1 MPPDSWQRTKRKNP
15 VGLGRNC
22 TLFETV
28 RWDVYRVARTIRKR
42 NEHPTPEDRHDL
54 EAAIVNL
61 CQEMNSTFSE
71 ALPAS
76 EIRATIRSFYKWITT
91 RYTGWL
97 DSRTTSE
104 EKSAA
109 YHRNTGRQ
117 GGLKGGIASG
127 EARRA
132 ATRQRIMEAISNGH
146 S

>member
-1 MPPDSWQRTKRKNP
+1 
-15 VGLGRNC
+15 
-22 TLFETV
+22 
-28 RWDVYRVARTIRKR
+28 
-42 NEHPTPEDRHDL
+42 
-54 EAAIVNL
+54 
-61 CQEMNSTFSE
+61 
-71 ALPAS
+71 
-76 EIRATIRSFYKWITT
+76 ITT

-97 DSRTTSE
+97 DSRTTSQS
-104 EKSAA
+104 KSAA